1 MITLFKILALRKS
14 KTFCVLQIID
24 LIILFYFLIIS
35 PVNLNADFEYRVVK
49 GDTLFSIAI
58 KYKAKV
64 SDLKRINKLN
74 VDNIRAGQI
83 LIIPS
88 DSNLGQNITHKVN
101 HSFSALESVSKGVIF
116 YTAKEDDTIKS
127 ISKLVGLSQEE
138 IIAWNDLRSKDLK
151 VGMKLVLTEPD
162 FLKPYVVK
170 KGDSLSKLSQDFDIS
185 SKDILKFNFLNDD
198 KLKIGQQLFLKKA
211 TKNVNFHYV
220 KRGETLGRIAYIYG
234 VTAKDLVALNGNRA
248 VNLKAGSLLNVLKIV
263 NNDLEK
269 PVERDFKIEK
279 KIDNKFI
286 YHSVAVGETLYSIAR
301 HYGVLIDDL
310 KNWNNLSS
318 NNIMHDQ
325 KLKIFD
331 KKLSIDS
338 SIIKTKNDLYIKKKV
353 DSVPNSS
360 NKVQTIVNLPSSKN
374 KKLNL
379 NTFGITANQDLF
391 DISSLVILDSKIPIF
406 EVVGDFYYW
415 YRPRKISQPSEFY
428 SEDWHSP
435 LNSYKKATQLFKSFE
450 KLVNSRFNKGSRLK
464 DKLIIL
470 DPGHGGLDPG
480 AIVKSRDG
488 LGNEVFVVEDE
499 YVYDIALRL
508 YVYLKEE
515 GANVEFTILA
525 PDHLIR
531 NSVFANNTFVN
542 VKNEVYNDY
551 DLNKNDTVDSWI
563 SGTPSGLKKRL
574 VVVKNIVNKYKHIK
588 DKDIAFFSL
597 HADNS
602 VGAPKSMGFYYQKD
616 DDKKYDI
623 HSKSAAEKITEGMK
637 RSFYIKG
644 QNLHVLRNN
653 IVMTKLLVEV
663 RNLAFPEE
671 AWSIR
676 SSKLRDQ
683 DSKILANGI
692 LKILE
697 NN

>member
-1 MITLFKILALRKS
+1 MTTLFKILALRKS
-14 KTFCVLQIID
+14 KTFCVLQIIE
-24 LIILFYFLIIS
+24 LFILFWFLIIN
-35 PVNLNADFEYRVVK
+35 PINLNADFEYRVVK

-58 KYKAKV
+58 KYKTTINN
-64 SDLKRINKLN
+64 LKRINKLN
-74 VDNIRAGQI
+74 VNNIRVGQI

-88 DSNLGQNITHKVN
+88 DFNLDQKITREVN
-101 HSFSALESVSKGVIF
+101 HSLNFLKSANKGIII
-116 YTAKEDDTIKS
+116 YTAKDGDTIES
-127 ISKLVGLSQEE
+127 VSKLVGLSKEE

-151 VGMKLVLTEPD
+151 VGMKLVLSEPD

-198 KLKIGQQLFLKKA
+198 KLKIGQRLFLKKA
-211 TKNVNFHYV
+211 TGSVNFHYV
-220 KRGETLGRIAYIYG
+220 KKGETLGRIAYIYG
-234 VTAKDLVALNGNRA
+234 ITAKDLVTLNGNRA
-248 VNLKAGSLLNVLKIV
+248 INLKAGSLLNVLKIV
-263 NNDLEK
+263 NNDVKK
-269 PVERDFKIEK
+269 PAERDS
-279 KIDNKFI
+279 KIDKKTDNQFI
-286 YHSVAVGETLYSIAR
+286 YHSVTVGETLYSIAR
-301 HYGVLIDDL
+301 HYGVLIEDL

-331 KKLSIDS
+331 KKLLFDS
-338 SIIKTKNDLYIKKKV
+338 STIKSKNDLIVKNKV
-353 DSVPNSS
+353 DSSS
-360 NKVQTIVNLPSSKN
+360 NPSDKVRTIVNLPSNKN

-379 NTFGITANQDLF
+379 NTFESTANQGLF

-415 YRPRKISQPSEFY
+415 YKPRKISQPSEFY

-450 KLVNSRFNKGSRLK
+450 KLVNSRLNKGSRLK
-464 DKLIIL
+464 GKLIIL

-515 GANVEFTILA
+515 GANVELTVLA

-542 VKNEVYNDY
+542 VKNEIYNDY

-563 SGTPSGLKKRL
+563 SGNPSGLKKRL
-574 VVVKNIVNKYKHIK
+574 VVVKNIVSKYKNIK
-588 DKDIAFFSL
+588 DKDVVFISL

-602 VGAPKSMGFYYQKD
+602 VGSPKSMGFYYQKD
-616 DDKKYDI
+616 DEKNYDI
-623 HSKSAAEKITEGMK
+623 HSKSVAEKITEGMK

-653 IVMTKLLVEV
+653 IVMTKLLIEV

-692 LKILE
+692 LKILK

>member
-1 MITLFKILALRKS
+1 MCFANY
-14 KTFCVLQIID
+14 IIYY
-24 LIILFYFLIIS
+24 IVILFYFLIIN
-35 PVNLNADFEYRVVK
+35 PANLNADFEYKVVK

-58 KYKAKV
+58 KYKVKV
-64 SDLKRINKLN
+64 NDLKRINKLN
-74 VDNIRAGQI
+74 TDNIRLDQI

-88 DSNLGQNITHKVN
+88 NSNLDQNTTNKVKN
-101 HSFSALESVSKGVIF
+101 SLRPLKSVNKEQILYTVKEGDTIESVSKFVRR
-116 YTAKEDDTIKS
+116 
-127 ISKLVGLSQEE
+127 SQEE
-138 IIAWNDLRSKDLK
+138 IIAWNNLQSRDLK
-151 VGMKLVLTEPD
+151 VGMKLLLAEPD

-211 TKNVNFHYV
+211 SENVNFHYV
-220 KRGETLGRIAYIYG
+220 KKGETLGRIAYIYG

-263 NNDLEK
+263 NTDLEK
-269 PVERDFKIEK
+269 PVVGDLKIEK
-279 KIDNKFI
+279 KTDNQFI

-301 HYGVLIDDL
+301 HYGVLIEDV

-318 NNIMHDQ
+318 NNIMHNQ

-331 KKLSIDS
+331 KKLLFDS
-338 SIIKTKNDLYIKKKV
+338 SIVESKKNDLHNKNKV
-353 DSVPNSS
+353 DSSSS
-360 NKVQTIVNLPSSKN
+360 NRVQTIVNLPSSKN

-379 NTFGITANQDLF
+379 NTFGITSNQGIF
-391 DISSLVILDSKIPIF
+391 DVSSLVILDSKIPIF

-415 YRPRKISQPSEFY
+415 YKPKKISQPSEFY

-515 GANVEFTILA
+515 GANVELTILA

-563 SGTPSGLKKRL
+563 NGTPSGLKKRL
-574 VVVKNIVNKYKHIK
+574 VVVKNIVSKYKNIK

-616 DDKKYDI
+616 DEKKYDI
-623 HSKSAAEKITEGMK
+623 HSKLAAEKITKGMK

-653 IVMTKLLVEV
+653 IVMTKLLIEV

-692 LKILE
+692 LKIME

>member
-1 MITLFKILALRKS
+1 M
-14 KTFCVLQIID
+14 QIIE
-24 LIILFYFLIIS
+24 LIILLYFIIIS
-35 PVNLNADFEYRVVK
+35 PMNLNADFEYKVVK

-58 KYKAKV
+58 KHKVKV

-74 VDNIRAGQI
+74 SDNIRADQI

-88 DSNLGQNITHKVN
+88 NSNLNQNITHKVN
-101 HSFSALESVSKGVIF
+101 RSLDLVESVNKSVVF
-116 YTAKEDDTIKS
+116 YTIKEGDTIES
-127 ISKLVGLSQEE
+127 VSKLVGLSQEE
-138 IIAWNDLRSKDLK
+138 IIAWNNLGSKDLK
-151 VGMKLVLTEPD
+151 VGMKLILTEPD

-170 KGDSLSKLSQDFDIS
+170 KGDSLSQLSQDFNIS
-185 SKDILKFNFLNDD
+185 SKDILKFNFLNDN

-211 TKNVNFHYV
+211 AKNVNFHYV

-234 VTAKDLVALNGNRA
+234 ITAKDLVTLNGNRA
-248 VNLKAGSLLNVLKIV
+248 VNLKAGSLLNVLKVV
-263 NNDLEK
+263 NSDLEK
-269 PVERDFKIEK
+269 PVERDLKIEK
-279 KIDNKFI
+279 KTDNQFI

-301 HYGVLIDDL
+301 HYGVLIEDL

-331 KKLSIDS
+331 KKLLSGSLAIES
-338 SIIKTKNDLYIKKKV
+338 KNDLYLKNKV
-353 DSVPNSS
+353 DSITNSS
-360 NKVQTIVNLPSSKN
+360 DKVQTIVNLPSSKN

-379 NTFGITANQDLF
+379 NTFGTTNQGFF

-415 YRPRKISQPSEFY
+415 YRPRKVSQPSEFY

-450 KLVNSRFNKGSRLK
+450 KLVNSRFNKRSKLK

-515 GANVEFTILA
+515 GANVELTILA

-531 NSVFANNTFVN
+531 NSVSANNTFVN

-574 VVVKNIVNKYKHIK
+574 VVVKNIVSKYKHIK
-588 DKDIAFFSL
+588 DKDIVFFSL

-602 VGAPKSMGFYYQKD
+602 IGAPKSMGFYYQKD
-616 DDKKYDI
+616 DEKKYDI
-623 HSKSAAEKITEGMK
+623 HSKSIAEKITEGMK

-653 IVMTKLLVEV
+653 IVMTKLLIEV

-692 LKILE
+692 LKIFE
-697 NN
+697 SN

>member
-1 MITLFKILALRKS
+1 M
-14 KTFCVLQIID
+14 
-24 LIILFYFLIIS
+24 YFLIIN
-35 PVNLNADFEYRVVK
+35 PANLNADFEYKVVK

-58 KYKAKV
+58 KYKVKV
-64 SDLKRINKLN
+64 NDLKRINKLN
-74 VDNIRAGQI
+74 TDNIRLDQI

-88 DSNLGQNITHKVN
+88 NSSNSNLDQNTTNKVK
-101 HSFSALESVSKGVIF
+101 HSLRPLKSVNKEQVLYTVKEGDTIESVSKFVRR
-116 YTAKEDDTIKS
+116 
-127 ISKLVGLSQEE
+127 SQEE
-138 IIAWNDLRSKDLK
+138 IIAWNNLQSRDLK
-151 VGMKLVLTEPD
+151 VGMKLLLAEPD

-211 TKNVNFHYV
+211 SENVNFHYV
-220 KRGETLGRIAYIYG
+220 KKGETLGRIAYIYG

-263 NNDLEK
+263 NTDLEK
-269 PVERDFKIEK
+269 PVVGDLKIEK
-279 KIDNKFI
+279 KTDSQFI
-286 YHSVAVGETLYSIAR
+286 YHLVAVGETLYSIAR
-301 HYGVLIDDL
+301 HYGVLIEDV

-318 NNIMHDQ
+318 NNIMHNQ

-331 KKLSIDS
+331 KKLLFDS
-338 SIIKTKNDLYIKKKV
+338 SIVESKKNDLYNKNKV
-353 DSVPNSS
+353 DSSSS
-360 NKVQTIVNLPSSKN
+360 NRVQTIVNLPSSKN

-379 NTFGITANQDLF
+379 NTFGITSNQGIF
-391 DISSLVILDSKIPIF
+391 DVSSLVILDSKIPIF

-415 YRPRKISQPSEFY
+415 YKPKKISQPSEFY

-515 GANVEFTILA
+515 GANVELTILA

-563 SGTPSGLKKRL
+563 NGTPSGLKKRL
-574 VVVKNIVNKYKHIK
+574 VVVKNIVSKYKNIK

-602 VGAPKSMGFYYQKD
+602 VGAPKSMGFYYQRD
-616 DDKKYDI
+616 DEKKYDI
-623 HSKSAAEKITEGMK
+623 HSKLAAEKITKGMK

-653 IVMTKLLVEV
+653 IVMTKLLIEV

-692 LKILE
+692 LKIME

>member
-1 MITLFKILALRKS
+1 M
-14 KTFCVLQIID
+14 QIIE

-35 PVNLNADFEYRVVK
+35 PVNLNADFEYKVVK

-74 VDNIRAGQI
+74 VDNIRVGQI

-88 DSNLGQNITHKVN
+88 YSNLDQNAVHKVN
-101 HSFSALESVSKGVIF
+101 YSFASPESVNKREIF
-116 YTAKEDDTIKS
+116 YTTKEGDTIES
-127 ISKLVGLSQEE
+127 VSKLVGLSQEE
-138 IIAWNDLRSKDLK
+138 IVAWNDLRSKGLK
-151 VGMKLVLTEPD
+151 AGMKLLLTEPD
-162 FLKPYVVK
+162 FLKPYIVK

-185 SKDILKFNFLNDD
+185 FKDILKFNFLNDD
-198 KLKIGQQLFLKKA
+198 KLKIGQRLFLKKA
-211 TKNVNFHYV
+211 VGNVNFHYV

-234 VTAKDLVALNGNRA
+234 ITAKDLVALNGNRA

-269 PVERDFKIEK
+269 PVEKDLKENL
-279 KIDNKFI
+279 KIDKKTNNNFI

-301 HYGVLIDDL
+301 HYGVLIEDI

-331 KKLSIDS
+331 KKLLFDS
-338 SIIKTKNDLYIKKKV
+338 SIIKSKNNLDIKNKV
-353 DSVPNSS
+353 DSSS
-360 NKVQTIVNLPSSKN
+360 NTSDKVQTIANLPSSKS

-379 NTFGITANQDLF
+379 NTFGINNNQSLF

-415 YRPRKISQPSEFY
+415 YKPRKISQPSEFY

-435 LNSYKKATQLFKSFE
+435 LNSYKKGTQLFKSFE

-515 GANVEFTILA
+515 GANVELTILA

-563 SGTPSGLKKRL
+563 NGTPAGLKKRL
-574 VVVKNIVNKYKHIK
+574 VVVKNIVSKYKNIK

-616 DDKKYDI
+616 DEKKYDI

-637 RSFYIKG
+637 RSFYVKG

-653 IVMTKLLVEV
+653 IVKTKLLVEV

-692 LKILE
+692 LKILG

>member
-1 MITLFKILALRKS
+1 MTTLFKILALRKS
-14 KTFCVLQIID
+14 KTFCVLKIIK
-24 LIILFYFLIIS
+24 LIVLFYFLIIS
-35 PVNLNADFEYRVVK
+35 TVSLNADFEYKVVK

-64 SDLKRINKLN
+64 SDLKRINKLK
-74 VDNIRAGQI
+74 VDNIKVGQI

-88 DSNLGQNITHKVN
+88 DSNLGRNITHKVR
-101 HSFSALESVSKGVIF
+101 HSFSSLEPVNKGVIF
-116 YTAKEDDTIKS
+116 YTTKEGDTIES

-162 FLKPYVVK
+162 FLKPYFVK

-234 VTAKDLVALNGNRA
+234 VTAQDLVALNGNRA

-269 PVERDFKIEK
+269 PVGGDLKIEK
-279 KIDNKFI
+279 KINNKFI

-301 HYGVLIDDL
+301 HYGVLIEDL
-310 KNWNNLSS
+310 KNWNNLNS

-331 KKLSIDS
+331 KKLTIDS
-338 SIIKTKNDLYIKKKV
+338 SIIKTKNDLYIKNKV
-353 DSVPNSS
+353 DSSSNSS

-374 KKLNL
+374 KKINL
-379 NTFGITANQDLF
+379 NTFGIAANQDIF

-450 KLVNSRFNKGSRLK
+450 KLVNSRVNKGSRLK

-508 YVYLKEE
+508 YVCLKEE
-515 GANVEFTILA
+515 GANVELTILA

-574 VVVKNIVNKYKHIK
+574 IVVKNIVNKYKHIK

-616 DDKKYDI
+616 DEKKYDT

-692 LKILE
+692 FKILE

>member
-1 MITLFKILALRKS
+1 MTTLFKILALRKN
-14 KTFCVLQIID
+14 KTFCILQIIE
-24 LIILFYFLIIS
+24 LIILFYFLIINPAS
-35 PVNLNADFEYRVVK
+35 LNADFEYKVVK

-58 KYKAKV
+58 KHKV
-64 SDLKRINKLN
+64 KVKDLKKINKLN
-74 VDNIRAGQI
+74 VDNIRIGQI

-88 DSNLGQNITHKVN
+88 DSNLDQNISYKGN
-101 HSFSALESVSKGVIF
+101 HFLDSLEYVKRGAILYTVKESDTVESV
-116 YTAKEDDTIKS
+116 
-127 ISKLVGLSQEE
+127 SKLVGLSQEE
-138 IIAWNDLRSKDLK
+138 IIAWNDLRAKDLK

-198 KLKIGQQLFLKKA
+198 KLKIGQKLFLKKA
-211 TKNVNFHYV
+211 TKNVGFHYV
-220 KRGETLGRIAYIYG
+220 KKGETLGRIAYIYG

-248 VNLKAGSLLNVLKIV
+248 VNLKAGSLLNVLKIA
-263 NNDLEK
+263 NNYLKK
-269 PVERDFKIEK
+269 PVGRDLKIEK
-279 KIDNKFI
+279 ETNNQFI
-286 YHSVAVGETLYSIAR
+286 YHSVAIGETLYSIAR
-301 HYGVLIDDL
+301 HYGVLIEDL
-310 KNWNNLSS
+310 KNWNNLSGNS
-318 NNIMHDQ
+318 IMHDQ

-331 KKLSIDS
+331 KKLLLDS
-338 SIIKTKNDLYIKKKV
+338 PVIKSKKDSYIKNKV
-353 DSVPNSS
+353 DSSFNSS
-360 NKVQTIVNLPSSKN
+360 DKFQTIVNLPSSKN

-379 NTFGITANQDLF
+379 NTFEITSNRGLF
-391 DISSLVILDSKIPIF
+391 DINSLVILDSKIPIF

-415 YRPRKISQPSEFY
+415 YRPKKISQPSEFY

-515 GANVEFTILA
+515 GANVELTILA

-563 SGTPSGLKKRL
+563 NGTPSGLKKRL
-574 VVVKNIVNKYKHIK
+574 VVVKNIVSKYKNIK

-602 VGAPKSMGFYYQKD
+602 VGAPKSMGFYYQQD
-616 DDKKYDI
+616 DEKKYDI
-623 HSKSAAEKITEGMK
+623 HSKSVAEKITEGMK

-653 IVMTKLLVEV
+653 IVMTKLLIEV

>member
-1 MITLFKILALRKS
+1 MTTLFKILALRKS
-14 KTFCVLQIID
+14 KTFCVLQIIE
-24 LIILFYFLIIS
+24 LIIILYFLIII
-35 PVNLNADFEYRVVK
+35 PANLNADFEYKVVK

-58 KYKAKV
+58 KYKIKV
-64 SDLKRINKLN
+64 NDLKRINKLN
-74 VDNIRAGQI
+74 VDNIRVGQI

-88 DSNLGQNITHKVN
+88 NSNLDQNITHKVN
-101 HSFSALESVSKGVIF
+101 HSLRSLESVNKGIIF
-116 YTAKEDDTIKS
+116 YTAKEGDTIES
-127 ISKLVGLSQEE
+127 VSKLVGISQEE

-198 KLKIGQQLFLKKA
+198 KLKIGQQLFLKKS
-211 TKNVNFHYV
+211 TENVNFHYV
-220 KRGETLGRIAYIYG
+220 KKGETLGRIAYIYG

-269 PVERDFKIEK
+269 PVERDLKNDK
-279 KIDNKFI
+279 KTNNQFI

-301 HYGVLIDDL
+301 HYGVLIEDL

-331 KKLSIDS
+331 KKLLFDS
-338 SIIKTKNDLYIKKKV
+338 STIKSKNDLYIKNKV
-353 DSVPNSS
+353 DSSSNSS
-360 NKVQTIVNLPSSKN
+360 DKVQTIVNLPSSKN

-379 NTFGITANQDLF
+379 NTFGISANQDLF

-415 YRPRKISQPSEFY
+415 YKPRKISQPSEFY

-515 GANVEFTILA
+515 GANVELTILA

-563 SGTPSGLKKRL
+563 NGTPAGLKKRL
-574 VVVKNIVNKYKHIK
+574 VVVKNIVNKYKNIK

-616 DDKKYDI
+616 DEKKCDI
-623 HSKSAAEKITEGMK
+623 HSKSVAEKITEGMK
-637 RSFYIKG
+637 RSSYIKG

-653 IVMTKLLVEV
+653 IVMTKLLIEV

>member
-1 MITLFKILALRKS
+1 MCFANY
-14 KTFCVLQIID
+14 IIYY
-24 LIILFYFLIIS
+24 IVILFYFLIINLA
-35 PVNLNADFEYRVVK
+35 NLNADFEYKVVK

-58 KYKAKV
+58 KYKVKV
-64 SDLKRINKLN
+64 NDLKRINKLN
-74 VDNIRAGQI
+74 TDNIRLDQI

-88 DSNLGQNITHKVN
+88 NSSNSNLDQNTTNKVK
-101 HSFSALESVSKGVIF
+101 HSLRPLKSVNKEQILYTVKEGDTIESVSKSVRR
-116 YTAKEDDTIKS
+116 
-127 ISKLVGLSQEE
+127 SQEE
-138 IIAWNDLRSKDLK
+138 IIAWNNLQSRDLK
-151 VGMKLVLTEPD
+151 VGMKLLLAEPD

-211 TKNVNFHYV
+211 SENVNFHYV
-220 KRGETLGRIAYIYG
+220 KKGETLGRIAYIYG

-263 NNDLEK
+263 NTDLEK
-269 PVERDFKIEK
+269 PVVGDLKIEK
-279 KIDNKFI
+279 KTDSQFI
-286 YHSVAVGETLYSIAR
+286 YHLVAVGETLYSIAR
-301 HYGVLIDDL
+301 HYGVLIEDV

-318 NNIMHDQ
+318 NNIMHNQ

-331 KKLSIDS
+331 KKLLFDS
-338 SIIKTKNDLYIKKKV
+338 SIVESKKNDLYNKNNV
-353 DSVPNSS
+353 DSSSS
-360 NKVQTIVNLPSSKN
+360 NRVQTIVNLPSSKN

-379 NTFGITANQDLF
+379 NTFGITSNQGIF
-391 DISSLVILDSKIPIF
+391 DVSSLVILDSKIPIF

-415 YRPRKISQPSEFY
+415 YKPKKISQPSEFY

-515 GANVEFTILA
+515 GANVELTILA

-563 SGTPSGLKKRL
+563 NGTPSGLKKRL
-574 VVVKNIVNKYKHIK
+574 VVVKNIVSKYKNIK

-602 VGAPKSMGFYYQKD
+602 VGAPKSMGFYYQRD
-616 DDKKYDI
+616 DEKKYDI
-623 HSKSAAEKITEGMK
+623 HSKLAAEKITKGMK

-653 IVMTKLLVEV
+653 IVMTKLLIEV

-692 LKILE
+692 LKIME

>member
-1 MITLFKILALRKS
+1 MTTLFKILALRKS
-14 KTFCVLQIID
+14 KTFCVLQIIE

-35 PVNLNADFEYRVVK
+35 PVNLNADFEYKVVK

-64 SDLKRINKLN
+64 KDLKRINKLD
-74 VDNIRAGQI
+74 VDNIRVGQI

-88 DSNLGQNITHKVN
+88 DSNLDQKLTHKVN
-101 HSFSALESVSKGVIF
+101 HSIRSLESVNKGVIF
-116 YTAKEDDTIKS
+116 YTVKEGDTIES
-127 ISKLVGLSQEE
+127 VSKLVGLSQEE

-185 SKDILKFNFLNDD
+185 SKDILKFNFLNND

-211 TKNVNFHYV
+211 TENVNFHYV
-220 KRGETLGRIAYIYG
+220 KKGETLGRIAYIYG

-248 VNLKAGSLLNVLKIV
+248 INLKAGSLLNVLKIV

-269 PVERDFKIEK
+269 PVEGDLKIDK
-279 KIDNKFI
+279 KINNQFI
-286 YHSVAVGETLYSIAR
+286 YHSVTVGETLYSIAR
-301 HYGVLIDDL
+301 HYGVLIEDL
-310 KNWNNLSS
+310 KNWNNLNS

-331 KKLSIDS
+331 KKLLFDS
-338 SIIKTKNDLYIKKKV
+338 STIKSKNKV
-353 DSVPNSS
+353 DSSASS
-360 NKVQTIVNLPSSKN
+360 SDKVQTIVNLPSSKS

-379 NTFGITANQDLF
+379 NTFEISANQALF

-415 YRPRKISQPSEFY
+415 YRPKKISQPSEFY

-515 GANVEFTILA
+515 GANVELTILA

-531 NSVFANNTFVN
+531 NSVLANNTFVN

-563 SGTPSGLKKRL
+563 NGTPSGLKKRL
-574 VVVKNIVNKYKHIK
+574 IVVKNIVSKYKNIK

-616 DDKKYDI
+616 DEKKYDV
-623 HSKSAAEKITEGMK
+623 HSKSVAEKITEGMK
-637 RSFYIKG
+637 RSSYVKG

-653 IVMTKLLVEV
+653 IVMTKLLIEV

>member
-1 MITLFKILALRKS
+1 MTTLFKILALRKS
-14 KTFCVLQIID
+14 KTFCVLQIIE

-35 PVNLNADFEYRVVK
+35 PVNLNADFEYKVVK

-64 SDLKRINKLN
+64 KDLKRINKLD
-74 VDNIRAGQI
+74 VDNIRVGQI

-88 DSNLGQNITHKVN
+88 DSNLDQKLTHKVN
-101 HSFSALESVSKGVIF
+101 HSIRSLESVNKGVIF
-116 YTAKEDDTIKS
+116 YTAKEGDTIES
-127 ISKLVGLSQEE
+127 VSKLVGLSQEE

-185 SKDILKFNFLNDD
+185 SKDILKFNFLNND

-211 TKNVNFHYV
+211 TENVNFHYV
-220 KRGETLGRIAYIYG
+220 KKGETLGRIAYIYG

-248 VNLKAGSLLNVLKIV
+248 INLKAGSLLNVLKIV

-269 PVERDFKIEK
+269 PVEGDLKIDK
-279 KIDNKFI
+279 KINNQFI
-286 YHSVAVGETLYSIAR
+286 YHSVTVGETLYSIAR
-301 HYGVLIDDL
+301 HYGVLIEDL
-310 KNWNNLSS
+310 KNWNNLNS

-331 KKLSIDS
+331 KKLLFDS
-338 SIIKTKNDLYIKKKV
+338 STIKSKNKV
-353 DSVPNSS
+353 DSSASS
-360 NKVQTIVNLPSSKN
+360 SDKVQTIVNLPSSKS

-379 NTFGITANQDLF
+379 NTFEISANQGLF

-415 YRPRKISQPSEFY
+415 YRPKKISQPSEFY

-515 GANVEFTILA
+515 GANVELTILA

-531 NSVFANNTFVN
+531 NSVLANNTFVN

-563 SGTPSGLKKRL
+563 NGTPSGLKKRL
-574 VVVKNIVNKYKHIK
+574 IVVKNIVSKYKNIK

-616 DDKKYDI
+616 DEKKYDV
-623 HSKSAAEKITEGMK
+623 HSKSVAEKITEGMK
-637 RSFYIKG
+637 RSSYVKG

-653 IVMTKLLVEV
+653 IVMTKLLIEV